1 MEKRPDI
8 TLYQFPRM
16 WGIPNPS
23 PFCVKIET
31 YLRMAGLDY
40 KVAPNGDLRKAPKG
54 KFPYISDSER
64 VIADSA
70 FIVDYLVKT
79 YGDRVDN
86 HLSAREKAEAH
97 AVGKM
102 CEESLYWT
110 ALYSRWV
117 EPQNWTILKA
127 DLFKMLPPLLRG
139 IIPGIVRKRV
149 FRDLRGQG
157 YGRHNRDEVYS
168 IGKKDLQALS
178 DYLGEKDFIMGDKP
192 SSIDATVFGMLINLL
207 SIPVESPLKGYGLEM
222 NNLNAYCERMKEKY
236 FQADS

>member
-40 KVAPNGDLRKAPKG
+40 KIDPSADLQKAPKG
-54 KFPYISDSER
+54 KFPYISDGET
-64 VIADSA
+64 ILADSS

-86 HLSAREKAEAH
+86 HLSTREKAEAH
-97 AVGKM
+97 AIGKM
-102 CEESLYWT
+102 CGESLYWT

-117 EPQNWTILKA
+117 EPQNWPILKV
-127 DLFKMLPPLLRG
+127 DLFKMLPPLLRR

-149 FRDLRGQG
+149 FRDLKGQG
-157 YGRHNRDEVYS
+157 YGRHSREEVYN
-168 IGKKDLQALS
+168 IGKKTCRLYRIIWGKRTS
-178 DYLGEKDFIMGDKP
+178 
-192 SSIDATVFGMLINLL
+192 
-207 SIPVESPLKGYGLEM
+207 
-222 NNLNAYCERMKEKY
+222 
-236 FQADS
+236 